1 MEFVK
6 NRVKA
11 LKITDE
17 YVKKKIEDN
26 KVNEEKDDSATI
38 KKKMAEMK
46 TLQADLENKISVA
59 NTEAKNASIEK
70 GRIAFL
76 ITEQSEALEEALK
89 SEKAE
94 K

>member
-46 TLQADLENKISVA
+46 TL
-59 NTEAKNASIEK
+59 
-70 GRIAFL
+70 
-76 ITEQSEALEEALK
+76 
-89 SEKAE
+89 
-94 K
+94 